1 MNREILFRGKRMD
14 NGEWA
19 YGSFIPDLLEVF
31 QEKTPEGNWLG
42 DWGFIKPFGKTKEER
57 LMVEVERDSVGQYTG
72 LTDKNGVKIFE
83 GDIIKSHYANAPN
96 SDFTEYVVF
105 HNGRFS
111 ATNDNAHWWTMLAD
125 GVRHLSQDKSAYMEW
140 CEVIGN
146 IHDNPELLNDGRPK
160 EVLGNVC
167 GSSKAHD
174 PGEDRGSVRDVRPAV
189 LRREAPPA
197 GQ

>member
-1 MNREILFRGKRMD
+1 MNREILFRGKRAD
-14 NGEWA
+14 FREWVE
-19 YGSFIPDLLEVF
+19 GSLIVFSDGDMFICCADSDPDVLNKYAVDPS
-31 QEKTPEGNWLG
+31 T
-42 DWGFIKPFGKTKEER
+42 
-57 LMVEVERDSVGQYTG
+57 VGQYTG
-72 LTDKNGVKIFE
+72 LTDRNGVKIFE

-146 IHDNPELLNDGRPK
+146 IYDNPELLKDGRPK
-160 EVLGNVC
+160 EV
-167 GSSKAHD
+167 
-174 PGEDRGSVRDVRPAV
+174 
-189 LRREAPPA
+189 
-197 GQ
+197 